1 MTPSDTTHAP
11 ASPGTL
17 GPPQP
22 QADST
27 PLSVPQLLR
36 SLGQG
41 AEAAGGPPPG
51 LSAAPTFAGLA
62 HALRRRWLIAAV
74 LALAALVL
82 GIGTVFVVMPPKY
95 AAQVRFRV
103 MAQTPVSPVGIVVQE
118 DPEFLIFKANQQ
130 ALLASPMV
138 LSDAL
143 KGKLPGGRPVRD
155 LGIVKERGMYAIDW
169 LEKTVKSDYNLGP
182 EMLRATLSADDP
194 EEVALLLNAIAT
206 AYLERNRDTDRT
218 SRERRLGEY
227 RTKREEMEAELG
239 KLRGRLN
246 ERLKNQETLSRETT
260 AQKQQQAMAD
270 LSAAKSA
277 LRANA
282 ARRDELQTELAGLE
296 AKLKLAPKIAVPDEK
311 LDEALNRD
319 PLAAPYFKQL
329 LTIQT
334 EAEDYARTAVDA
346 GPHLRRAAEKARQV
360 QKQLDGRREQIR
372 PEVAARY
379 RAKLSDDLRQAI
391 EVAQSKM
398 SFVRQQ
404 EKTLQLESGDL
415 EKRVRALDP
424 RGQNKPED
432 VLALEGKVENTK
444 AALDEISR
452 KLSLVEFETP
462 RPRVTLLQEATP
474 PNGRD
479 CSRQI
484 KYAGAGGL
492 GALGL
497 VLFGVAL
504 LEFRARKISVADEIE
519 QGLGLSVVGALPN
532 VPEPARRPLTAA
544 AAPHD
549 LLGQGQLNEAIDAV
563 RTLLLHTA
571 RTESLR
577 VIMVTSA
584 DGGEGK
590 TSVAT
595 QLAASLARAWRRVLL
610 IDGDLRH
617 PATHTLYDL
626 PSEPGLSEVL
636 RGEVEADDA
645 IRATPLSRLWL
656 LPAGRGDAHALQALA
671 QDDVRALI
679 ERLKQ
684 QYDFLIVDAP
694 PVLPVT
700 DALLLGQH
708 VDGVL
713 FSILRDVS
721 RAPAVHAARQKLAPL
736 GIRTLGAVMVGAPD
750 NFGGAS
756 CRYLAH
762 QSAAA
767 VPVGPAQG

>member
-1 MTPSDTTHAP
+1 MIPSDATSSA

-17 GPPQP
+17 GLPSTS
-22 QADST
+22 ADGT
-27 PLSVPQLLR
+27 PLSVPLLLR
-36 SLGQG
+36 TLGQG
-41 AEAAGGPPPG
+41 GEAGNGQPPG

-62 HALRRRWLIAAV
+62 HALRRRWLLASV

-82 GIGTVFVVMPPKY
+82 GVGAVFVLMPPKY
-95 AAQVRFRV
+95 TAQVRFRV

-138 LSDAL
+138 VSDAL
-143 KGKLPGGRPVRD
+143 KGKLPGGRPVRE
-155 LGIVKERGMYAIDW
+155 LGIVRERGMYAIDW
-169 LEKTVKSDYNLGP
+169 LEKAVKSDYNLGP
-182 EMLRATLSADDP
+182 EMLRATLSGDDP

-206 AYLERNRDTDRT
+206 TYLERNRDTDRT
-218 SRERRLGEY
+218 SRERRLSEY
-227 RTKREEMEAELG
+227 RAKREEMEAELG
-239 KLRGRLN
+239 KLRGQLN
-246 ERLKNQETLSRETT
+246 ERLKNQEARSREAT
-260 AQKQQQAMAD
+260 AQQQQQAMAD
-270 LSAAKSA
+270 LSAAKNA

-296 AKLKLAPKIAVPDEK
+296 AKLKLTPKAAVPEEK
-311 LDEALNRD
+311 LDEALNHD

-334 EAEDYARTAVDA
+334 DAEDYARTAVDA
-346 GPHLRRAAEKARQV
+346 GAYLRRAAEKARQV
-360 QKQLDGRREQIR
+360 QKQLDRRREQIR
-372 PEVAARY
+372 PEVEARY
-379 RAKLSDDLRQAI
+379 RTKVVDELHQAI
-391 EVAQSKM
+391 EVARTKM

-404 EKTLQLESGDL
+404 ERTLQLESVDL
-415 EKRVRALDP
+415 ERRVRALDP
-424 RGQNKPED
+424 RSLNKPED

-474 PNGRD
+474 PSGRD
-479 CSRQI
+479 YSRQV

-504 LEFRARKISVADEIE
+504 LEFRIRKISAVDEVE

-532 VPEPARRPLTAA
+532 VPERARRPLATATD
-544 AAPHD
+544 PRD
-549 LLGQGQLNEAIDAV
+549 QQGQNQLGEAIDAV
-563 RTLLLHTA
+563 RTLLLHAA

-577 VIMVTSA
+577 ALMVTSA

-617 PATHTLYDL
+617 PATHQLYDL
-626 PSEPGLSEVL
+626 PSEPGLGEVL
-636 RGEVEADDA
+636 RGEVDAADA

-656 LPAGRGDAHALQALA
+656 LPAGHGDTHALQALA
-671 QDDVRALI
+671 QDDVRTLI

-684 QYDFLIVDAP
+684 QYDFLIIDAP

-736 GIRTLGAVMVGAPD
+736 GIRTLGAVMVGAPE
-750 NFGGAS
+750 NFGGAGS
-756 CRYLAH
+756 RYLA
-762 QSAAA
+762 QPPAA
-767 VPVGPAQG
+767 V